1 MVVWLKQSDGSCV
14 RLVDTW
20 KPRFH
25 VGGAFDDLL
34 NLQPFIPNS
43 KFVDKFERAG
53 DVGRSRVLEVEV
65 ESDFEAQTLARR
77 IFRRGGYSKYRLY
90 DVDIPSTQMY
100 LYSKDIFPSSF
111 VEADNV
117 HGRIDWTVKDSRE
130 RIDYQLPPLRTLGL
144 NVSTRKV
151 HTIPTFEDELNSVT
165 LQIDGETL
173 TLDSGSEADKII
185 QLVDLFQ
192 KMDPDVVLTEGGDS
206 FIFPYLTRRA
216 QHHGI
221 LNDMVLGREETPL
234 RVYEVQG
241 HSYFSYGKILFKQT
255 AARLLGR
262 LHVDE
267 ANGFISSDCGLEG
280 LFEVA
285 RTCIIPI
292 QRTSR
297 TTIGTSMTSLQLYHA
312 VKADILIPW
321 NKNEP
326 EEWKNGNELI
336 VADRGG
342 FIYEPQ
348 FGLHESVGEL
358 DFSSL
363 YPTIM
368 RNMNLSGETVCCTC
382 CPNST
387 RRVPELGWNICEQ
400 WTGIVPRS
408 LDILLRKRLLY
419 KKYKKDASDSSTRE
433 RYDRRQAALKWVLV
447 CSFGYLG
454 FKNARF
460 GRIDAHIATCAF
472 SRKIIR
478 EAVAIAESRGFKLVH
493 GIVDSM
499 WLKKTGAI
507 PAEYETLC
515 NEIET
520 QLHFPIGFEGLYK
533 WIVFLNSHTNLRIPV
548 LNRYYGALK
557 DRKLKLRGI
566 DLRKHDTPNIVKRC
580 QFDMLT
586 LFAHANNS
594 TEFRALI
601 PEALTIVKSYVNLI
615 RDRIVPIEELTIE
628 KRLSKNPTEYRNMVP
643 QAIAAQHLNRE
654 GMEVHAGQ
662 AVNYIV
668 TRNKSPITQNRTL
681 PVELVSENDLVD
693 SEWYTDLL
701 LASTANLLL
710 PFEYN
715 PLILKKSILEA
726 GDNASSQGTRS
737 KQNVLVA
744 EA

>member
-1 MVVWLKQSDGSCV
+1 
-14 RLVDTW
+14 
-20 KPRFH
+20 
-25 VGGAFDDLL
+25 
-34 NLQPFIPNS
+34 
-43 KFVDKFERAG
+43 
-53 DVGRSRVLEVEV
+53 
-65 ESDFEAQTLARR
+65 
-77 IFRRGGYSKYRLY
+77 
-90 DVDIPSTQMY
+90 
-100 LYSKDIFPSSF
+100 KDIFPSSF

-117 HGRIDWTVKDSRE
+117 HDRIDWTVKDSRE
-130 RIDYQLPPLRTLGL
+130 KIDYQLPPLRTLGL

-221 LNDMVLGREETPL
+221 LNEMILGREETPL

-681 PVELVSENDLVD
+681 PVELASENDLVD